1 MFIRPFRTSHD
12 CAESVGYTVETP
24 DNRKLS
30 VLTDTGYVSDEMY
43 NAVSGSDLI
52 LAESNHDIGMLRN
65 GPYNYNLK
73 RRILSDKGH
82 LSNAAC
88 AELVTKLVGEGTTR
102 LILGH
107 LSKENNLPSLAFETT
122 RSAMSMAGA
131 RENIDYLLSVAGDR
145 NPVIAL

>member
-1 MFIRPFRTSHD
+1 
-12 CAESVGYTVETP
+12 
-24 DNRKLS
+24 
-30 VLTDTGYVSDEMY
+30 
-43 NAVSGSDLI
+43 
-52 LAESNHDIGMLRN
+52 MLRN

-107 LSKENNLPSLAFETT
+107 LSKENNLPMLAYQTSRAALET
-122 RSAMSMAGA
+122 SGA
-131 RENIDYLLSVAGDR
+131 EENSDYIMFVAGQNEPR
-145 NPVIAL
+145 TVIL